1 VFSPRA
7 DARTCRSPQGPDL
20 PVPPAGALVGVN
32 TTLHKLRHYSATELI
47 RAGVDVRTVAGR
59 LGHADGGTTLA
70 YYAAWVREAD
80 QRASR
85 ILMRQ
90 LPLPAPPRVVAAPA
104 RRVRPRS
111 PYRVMAT
118 ELRTAIQTGALPSGT
133 TLPTV
138 EQLGARYHVHSTT
151 AHRAIALLAH
161 EHLITVSRGRRAI
174 VNRVS
179 EEVHHA

>member
-1 VFSPRA
+1 MV
-7 DARTCRSPQGPDL
+7 ARLGIT
-20 PVPPAGALVGVN
+20 

-85 ILMRQ
+85 ILVGQ
-90 LPLPAPPRVVAAPA
+90 LPLPAPAPVVAAPP

-111 PYRVMAT
+111 PYQVIGA
-118 ELRTAIQTGALPSGT
+118 ELRTAIHDGTLPAGAT
-133 TLPTV
+133 VPTV
-138 EQLGARYHVHSTT
+138 EQLGARHHVHPTT
-151 AHRAIALLAH
+151 AHRAIALLAG
-161 EHLITVSRGRRAI
+161 EGLITVSRGRRAI
-174 VNRVS
+174 VNHPP
-179 EEVHHA
+179 EAEANHA